1 VEAIALVVMVV
12 LVVEVLLSI
21 LVPLLLNKQEE
32 LAVKEVTVVLA
43 DLFLVE
49 LITLVQAVAVVLA
62 QQVV

>member
-1 VEAIALVVMVV
+1 VEVIAQAVTVV
-12 LVVEVLLSI
+12 LAVEVLLSI